1 MTARAEDD
9 PPPEAG
15 RLPTGRLARTARV
28 GGLVTGQ
35 GLRWAGMRTANR
47 ARSPER
53 AAAARDER
61 AAATV
66 RELVDQLSR
75 MRGAAMK
82 VGQLFSM
89 VELDGLP
96 EEQRDELQAKLA
108 SLRDDVPP
116 VPFPRLEKL
125 MRKEFGA
132 PLDRVFAE
140 FDERAFAAA
149 SIGQVH
155 RATTLDGH
163 EVVVKVQYPG
173 VAEAVDS
180 DLRNATLL
188 LPLIKRLAP
197 GLDAKPLLAELRERI
212 GDELDY
218 ELEAQHQRRVE
229 RLFRGHPFITVPR
242 VRTDLSTR
250 RVLVSDYVEGERFEA
265 VTALDQRR
273 RDRYGEIVFRFY
285 FGLLY
290 RNRIVLGDPHPGNY
304 LLCPDGRVAFL
315 DYGLVRDLG
324 ATRIDAERA
333 IALAVREE
341 DPAALADALVAGGYV
356 PSARADGLDADLA
369 LTMTRAAIRWYA
381 VPGERR
387 LSPEGR
393 SRRER
398 EPEPADPEREAAFRE
413 QAGRFTLPPETM
425 LIRRMHALVAIVLSR
440 LRASADWGAI
450 AAEYLHG
457 EPPATELG
465 HAEAAFGPANHRA
478 RS

>member
-1 MTARAEDD
+1 MTRPAEED
-9 PPPEAG
+9 PPPDAR
-15 RLPTGRLARTARV
+15 RLPTGRIARTARV

-35 GLRWAGMRTANR
+35 SLRWAGMRTANR

-53 AAAARDER
+53 AAEARDER
-61 AAATV
+61 TAALV
-66 RELVDQLSR
+66 GELVDQLSR

-89 VELDGLP
+89 IEFDGLP
-96 EEQRDELQAKLA
+96 EEQRSELQAKLA
-108 SLRDDVPP
+108 TLRDDVPP
-116 VPFPRLEKL
+116 VPFARLEKL
-125 MRKEFGA
+125 MRKELGG
-132 PLDRVFAE
+132 PLDQVFAS

-155 RATTLDGH
+155 RATTLDGE

-180 DLRNATLL
+180 DLRSATLL

-197 GLDAKPLLAELRERI
+197 GIDARPLFAELRERI
-212 GDELDY
+212 GEELDY

-229 RLFRGHPFITVPR
+229 RLFRGHPFIAVPR

-250 RVLVSDYVEGERFEA
+250 RALVSEFVEGERFEA
-265 VTALDQRR
+265 VRALDQPQ

-290 RNRIVLGDPHPGNY
+290 RNRLALGDPHPGNY

-324 ATRIDAERA
+324 ASRIDAERA
-333 IALAVREE
+333 IAGAVRAG
-341 DPAALADALVAGGYV
+341 DPAALKAALVAGGYV
-356 PSARADGLDADLA
+356 LRADGLDADSALA
-369 LTMTRAAIRWYA
+369 MTRGVIRWYA
-381 VPGERR
+381 VPGEDALAERPRTRR
-387 LSPEGR
+387 D
-393 SRRER
+393 
-398 EPEPADPEREAAFRE
+398 DPEREAALRE
-413 QAGRFTLPPETM
+413 QAGRFTLPPETI
-425 LIRRMHALVAIVLSR
+425 LIRRMHALVAVVLSR
-440 LRASADWGAI
+440 LQASADWGAI

-457 EPPATELG
+457 DPPATGLG
-465 HAEAAFGPANHRA
+465 EAEAAFFA
-478 RS
+478 

>member
-9 PPPEAG
+9 PPPEAR

-47 ARSPER
+47 VRSPER

-61 AAATV
+61 TAATV
-66 RELVDQLSR
+66 RELVEQLSR

-82 VGQLFSM
+82 VGQIFSM
-89 VELDGLP
+89 VDFEGLP
-96 EEQRDELQAKLA
+96 DEQRAELQSKLA
-108 SLRDDVPP
+108 TLRDDVPP
-116 VPFPRLEKL
+116 VPFSRLERL
-125 MRKEFGA
+125 MREELGA
-132 PLDRVFAE
+132 PLGQIFASI
-140 FDERAFAAA
+140 DERAFAAA

-155 RATTLDGH
+155 RATTLDGD

-180 DLRNATLL
+180 DLRNAGLL
-188 LPLIKRLAP
+188 LPLIRRLAP
-197 GLDAKPLLAELRERI
+197 GLDAKGLLAELRERI
-212 GDELDY
+212 GEELDY

-229 RLFRGHPFITVPR
+229 RAVRGHPFITVPH

-250 RVLVSDYVEGERFEA
+250 RVLVSEYVEGERFEA
-265 VTALDQRR
+265 VRALDQGQ

-290 RNRIVLGDPHPGNY
+290 RNRIALGDPHPGNY
-304 LLCPDGRVAFL
+304 LLCADGRVAFL
-315 DYGLVRDLG
+315 DYGFVRDLG
-324 ATRIDAERA
+324 VARIDAERA
-333 IALAVREE
+333 IALAVRDKDAEALK
-341 DPAALADALVAGGYV
+341 AALIAGGYV
-356 PSARADGLDADLA
+356 LGRGADGFDADLA

-381 VPGERR
+381 VPGANALSGPRR
-387 LSPEGR
+387 GR
-393 SRRER
+393 PSRER
-398 EPEPADPEREAAFRE
+398 GAEDAERQAAFRE

-425 LIRRMHALVAIVLSR
+425 LIRRMHALVAVVLSR
-440 LRASADWGAI
+440 LRANADWGAI

-457 EPPATELG
+457 EPPATTLG
-465 HAEAAFGPANHRA
+465 RAEAESA
-478 RS
+478 RLR